1 MMFAKSLLKTALV
14 CACLA
19 SSVTG
24 FAAENAAVNGLSVP
38 VPGGLDSRVRVF
50 AYSPDVVYTLQVTV
64 GMHTH
69 IPLGADEELIEK
81 PKLGEVIQW
90 RVSGNEK
97 NLYIK
102 ALKSDTT
109 TSMTLVTDKRVYQ
122 FELVATTKAS
132 ERIQKAYFVYP
143 DDEERMAFSQQGRAD
158 KANAAIA
165 AEESRKR
172 DQELSSEPINP
183 RNLSFYRVEGNKEY
197 ERMYAYDDGRHTWM
211 RMPPGIQDLPAVFMV
226 GDDGKLMPVNYTVSD
241 RKGKD
246 DRDVIK
252 IERTSTKWLL
262 KIGKAVEVKVTK
274 EQ

>member
-1 MMFAKSLLKTALV
+1 MMFTKSLLKIALV
-14 CACLA
+14 CAFLA
-19 SSVTG
+19 TSVAG
-24 FAAENAAVNGLSVP
+24 NAAENTAVNGLSVA

-122 FELVATTKAS
+122 FELVATTKAA

-143 DDEERMAFSQQGRAD
+143 DDEERMAFTQQVRAD
-158 KANAAIA
+158 KASASSA
-165 AEESRKR
+165 AEEGRKR
-172 DQELSSEPINP
+172 EQELSAEPINP
-183 RNLSFYRVEGNKEY
+183 SNLSFYRVEGKKEY

-252 IERTSTKWLL
+252 IERTSPKWLL
-262 KIGKAVEVKVTK
+262 KIGKAVEVKVIK